1 MANLDD
7 KFDVIKGWEPGG
19 DASIDQ
25 SLPPKKTAGVPA
37 TLLPGTIVTMDALG
51 DIDVA
56 TSPADVT
63 LGTANPL
70 QVYIVLEGNGVDTST
85 QFLEKVVV
93 LRGKLTV
100 KTDKIDGGGTFAVNG
115 QVSYG
120 TGLLTDNGAT
130 ATTHYNHYSTFVLNV
145 SWKLRIPT
153 LKCLVKI

>member
-37 TLLPGTIVTMDALG
+37 TLLPGTIVTMDTAG

-56 TSPADVT
+56 TTPADVS
-63 LGTANPL
+63 AAEAAL
-70 QVYIVLEGNGVDTST
+70 QVYVVLEGNGVDTST
-85 QFLEKVVV
+85 QFLEKVVC

-100 KTDKIDGGGTFAVNG
+100 KTDKVAGGQTFPITGGVT
-115 QVSYG
+115 YD
-120 TGLLTDNGAT
+120 TGLLRDHSGTEQKIGTVLENNIATDGT
-130 ATTHYNHYSTFVLNV
+130 IVVELD
-145 SWKLRIPT
+145 L
-153 LKCLVKI
+153 

>member
-7 KFDVIKGWEPGG
+7 KFDVLKGWEPGG

-37 TLLPGTIVTMDALG
+37 TLLPGTLVTMDSNG

-56 TSPADVT
+56 TTPANVSASE
-63 LGTANPL
+63 ANTL

-100 KTDKIDGGGTFAVNG
+100 KTDKLAGSQTFGITGLVTFD
-115 QVSYG
+115 
-120 TGLLTDNGAT
+120 TGLLRDHSGTEQAIGVVLENNISTDG
-130 ATTHYNHYSTFVLNV
+130 
-145 SWKLRIPT
+145 T
-153 LKCLVKI
+153 LVVELDL

>member
-37 TLLPGTIVTMDALG
+37 TLLPGTIVTMDAAG

-56 TSPADVT
+56 TTPANVS
-63 LGTANPL
+63 AAEAAI
-70 QVYIVLEGNGVDTST
+70 QVYIVLEGNGVDTAP

-100 KTDKIDGGGTFAVNG
+100 KTDKLKASQTFAVASK
-115 QVSYG
+115 VSFDAGLIQDHSG
-120 TGLLTDNGAT
+120 TLQAIGTVLENNVATDGTIVAEID
-130 ATTHYNHYSTFVLNV
+130 L
-145 SWKLRIPT
+145 
-153 LKCLVKI
+153 